1 MNPTQ
6 FNAEDGSGYD
16 FIAGIVLALDAKN
29 PQVAARLLSAFKS
42 WRTMPKEKP
51 LSSSEPR
58 PRSRLFRCAVAQAA
72 LRSAV
77 LPMPALPSMTSTP
90 PRR

>member
-1 MNPTQ
+1 M
-6 FNAEDGSGYD
+6 
-16 FIAGIVLALDAKN
+16 
-29 PQVAARLLSAFKS
+29 AFKS

-58 PRSRLFRCAVAQAA
+58 PRTTSRLFRCAVAQAA